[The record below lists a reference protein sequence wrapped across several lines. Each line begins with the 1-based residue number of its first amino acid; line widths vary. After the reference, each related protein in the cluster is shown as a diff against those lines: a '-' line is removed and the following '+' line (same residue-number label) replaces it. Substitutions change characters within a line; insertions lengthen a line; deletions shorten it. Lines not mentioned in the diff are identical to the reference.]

1 MEIQYMTLSNRRAG
15 AAIQRLL
22 RTQKDNESP
31 ISPII
36 MFNGWVA
43 VNSTNT

>member
-1 MEIQYMTLSNRRAG
+1 MTLANRRAG

-22 RTQKDNESP
+22 YTQKDNESP

-36 MFNGWVA
+36 INELHLD
-43 VNSTNT
+43 